1 MVVDNDREQSPH
13 EMVCQQALAKGY
25 HYLEVRY
32 FDHNGGVLRLNV
44 LDPQQAP
51 QPAEIFFHAAEN

>member
-32 FDHNGGVLRLNV
+32 FDRLNV
-44 LDPQQAP
+44 LDPQGKRLNP
-51 QPAEIFFHAAEN
+51 QTIFFHAAEN